1 MYITDPGCLQ
11 CINARCF
18 RGFSASE
25 SSWAG
30 SGALLV
36 PLNVFGLFSLIFFF
50 WLHADGIRKFSRDL
64 SSVAVEIGQ
73 RLIFACY
80 QVTLQQRGLK
90 PRFYFYAEIQSYF
103 YHPSAAACSVSFF
116 LSPDVLCTP

>member
-64 SSVAVEIGQ
+64 SSVAVEFGQ

-90 PRFYFYAEIQSYF
+90 PRFYFYAEIQLLLSSLCCCLF
-103 YHPSAAACSVSFF
+103 CFF
-116 LSPDVLCTP
+116 LSVS